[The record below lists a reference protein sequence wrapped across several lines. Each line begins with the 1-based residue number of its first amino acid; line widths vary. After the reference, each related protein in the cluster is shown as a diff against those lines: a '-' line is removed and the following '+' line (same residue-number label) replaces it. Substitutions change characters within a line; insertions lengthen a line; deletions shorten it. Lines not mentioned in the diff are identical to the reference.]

1 MRGIEQR
8 NVCIYYYGSPAG
20 YIDSG
25 EQAVLDAMFRSDELE
40 SFAKRSGLAVQW
52 TDGVYDRLIS
62 GAVMTPQGEAAA
74 PLKSCR
80 ICQLKPEAGAWAA
93 LVSPGKPLP
102 VPKLEDYRPVYDG
115 QIETNDLEAIYD
127 KFGDRAPN
135 GFSGHPLAVSDIVE
149 LYDSGGS
156 SFYHL
161 GRTQFKEIAFEPEM
175 PSQDMALRQTSSP

>member
-8 NVCIYYYGSPAG
+8 NGCIYYYGSPAG
-20 YIDSG
+20 YVDSG
-25 EQAVLDAMFRSDELE
+25 GQAVLDAMFRSDELE
-40 SFAKRSGLAVQW
+40 SFTKRSGLAAQW

-62 GAVMTPQGEAAA
+62 GAVLTPEGEAAA

-80 ICQLKPEAGAWAA
+80 IWQLKPEAGAWAS
-93 LVSPGKPLP
+93 LVSFGKPLP
-102 VPKLEDYRPVYDG
+102 EPKPEDYQTVYDG

-127 KFGDRAPN
+127 KFGDKPPL
-135 GFSGHPLAVSDIVE
+135 GFKGHPLSISDIVE

-161 GRTQFKEIAFEPEM
+161 GRTQFREIAFTPEAPAQGM
-175 PSQDMALRQTSSP
+175 TMQPISSP